1 MRLRLRLLSLVVL
14 VSFAFMVMAKDNK
27 TSQSQE
33 ENIRKYNKFYLEAI
47 CQKAMMHYAAEQ
59 ELLEHALKYNPQA
72 SETIYELAVLR
83 AQNPLYSEEVT
94 DSLFQLALA
103 LDSANSQYRWEL
115 ARHKLTIGKLDEAVP
130 LLQALTKDKA
140 LRYNAFTFLSTIY
153 ERQGKDSLLLCTLQ
167 RWETEEGGDENISLG
182 KYRALS
188 RLQRHDEALRQADT
202 LCMNYPQN
210 DYFPILRAESYL
222 NKGDTVRAL
231 KENEKI
237 MSVSPENGYS
247 QLFLVHYY
255 QLSGKKNALVKE
267 VEKVIM
273 NSKQD
278 MEARVQFMTNYI
290 KSHKGKE
297 EYKIDS
303 LFRCLLDQPME
314 EAGLMNLYTSY
325 LAQKNSP
332 DSLFAPIMHKMLE
345 IDPSDRQSRLREV
358 WSLFQKRK
366 YAEAVA
372 SCETG
377 LKYDKTQILLYILGG
392 NSCMILDE
400 KEKALK
406 FFEEGRPY
414 VNNTSEKETVSDYFS
429 AYADLLHE
437 MGKKKES
444 YAMYDS
450 SLVYNP
456 SNVSTLNNYAY
467 YLSLEREHLE
477 KAKEMATLAIKYTP
491 DEATYL
497 DTYAWVCFAM
507 KDYDNA
513 RIYIE
518 KAIKLLSG
526 GRTDSSVY
534 EHAGDIYIQLGLTTE
549 ALDAWK
555 KAKELNGDSKILD
568 QKIKLKKYIAQ

>member
-1 MRLRLRLLSLVVL
+1 MNLRLLALIVILPFAVIINAKGNRESL
-14 VSFAFMVMAKDNK
+14 
-27 TSQSQE
+27 SQE

-59 ELLEHALKYNPQA
+59 ELLEHALKYNPTA
-72 SETIYELAVLR
+72 AEAIYELAVLR
-83 AQNPLYSEEVT
+83 AQNPLYSEEET
-94 DSLFQLALA
+94 DSLFCLALD
-103 LDSANSQYRWEL
+103 LDSANNQYRWEL
-115 ARHKLTIGKLDEAVP
+115 ARHKLTIGKLDDAVP
-130 LLQALTKDKA
+130 LLQTLTKDKA

-153 ERQGKDSLLLCTLQ
+153 ERQGKDSVLLRTLQ
-167 RWETEEGGDENISLG
+167 RWETEEGGDESISMG
-182 KYRALS
+182 KYRALT
-188 RLQRHDEALRQADT
+188 RLQRHDEALKLADT

-210 DYFPILRAESYL
+210 DYFPILKAESYL
-222 NKGDTVRAL
+222 NKGDTARAL
-231 KENEKI
+231 RENEKI
-237 MSVSPENGYS
+237 ISVSPENSYS

-255 QLSGKKNALVKE
+255 QLSGRKDALVRE

-273 NSKQD
+273 NSRQD
-278 MEARVQFMTNYI
+278 METRVQFMTNYI
-290 KSHKGKE
+290 KSHKGKD

-303 LFRCLLDQPME
+303 LFSCLLEQPME

-325 LAQKNSP
+325 LAQKNAP

-358 WSLFQKRK
+358 WSLFQKHR

-372 SCETG
+372 SCEAG
-377 LKYDKTQILLYILGG
+377 LKYDKTQMLLYILGG
-392 NSCMILDE
+392 NSCMIMDE

-406 FFEEGRPY
+406 FFEAGRPY
-414 VNNTSEKETVSDYFS
+414 VNNTSQKETISDYFS

-437 MGKKKES
+437 IGKKEES

-467 YLSLEREHLE
+467 YLSLEGEHLE

-497 DTYAWVCFAM
+497 DTYAWVCFAL

-518 KAIKLLSG
+518 KAIKFLSG

-549 ALDAWK
+549 ALNSWK
-555 KAKELNGDSKILD
+555 KAKELNSDSKVLD